1 MHASSVLNSQVLRL
15 NLEYFALHLSWRCEF
30 FKLFHHQCH
39 GTPVKELKVPYRTAE
54 LPINGG
60 KKCKLATLPCC
71 RVPPLLSYHTLWLTL
86 YVKKLSYFLPT
97 VGAFD
102 RPFTNFWKKSGARVW
117 SKAKKHGGKLW
128 NGVCQPL
135 EDGERPTAKAIGKI
149 GVFNLWSWIKFH
161 FEKFVKL

>member
-39 GTPVKELKVPYRTAE
+39 GTPDKELKVPYRTAE

-60 KKCKLATLPCC
+60 KSVSLQRCPAAAAVILSHFVTNTLCEKIVVFSTDC
-71 RVPPLLSYHTLWLTL
+71 RCIW
-86 YVKKLSYFLPT
+86 PT
-97 VGAFD
+97 IHQFPKEIRGQSA
-102 RPFTNFWKKSGARVW
+102 
-117 SKAKKHGGKLW
+117 AKKDGGKLW